1 MDFVYFVSVIVVA
14 AFFVGIGAYAEAKRG
29 FLGKYLNK

>member
-1 MDFVYFVSVIVVA
+1 MDLAYFIGVIVVA
-14 AFFVGIGAYAEAKRG
+14 AFFVGIGAYAEAKKG